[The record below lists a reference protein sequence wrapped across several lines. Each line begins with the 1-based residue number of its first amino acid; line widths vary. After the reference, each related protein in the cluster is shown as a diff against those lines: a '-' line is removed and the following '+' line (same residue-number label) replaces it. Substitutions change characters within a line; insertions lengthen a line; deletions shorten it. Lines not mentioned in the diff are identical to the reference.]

1 MKRLKLR
8 LYNVPEIIS
17 SYKADPE
24 LKPAL
29 FAVSNNNA
37 VLINIKNHKVT
48 IYVALETII
57 CTERF
62 LALLAK
68 PGVNYSHVLVLPT
81 AIMRWEAILFCMFLA
96 SGYDKISQVL
106 LLKRSDDKL
115 ELTKVVELLKVY
127 NYGTGVDRHCI
138 PNV

>member
-1 MKRLKLR
+1 MPK
-8 LYNVPEIIS
+8 IIS

-29 FAVSNNNA
+29 FTVSNNNA

-48 IYVALETII
+48 ICIALENII
-57 CTERF
+57 CTELF
-62 LALLAK
+62 LAVIAK

-81 AIMRWEAILFCMFLA
+81 AIMRWEAILFSTFLA

-127 NYGTGVDRHCI
+127 NYGTGLDRPRI